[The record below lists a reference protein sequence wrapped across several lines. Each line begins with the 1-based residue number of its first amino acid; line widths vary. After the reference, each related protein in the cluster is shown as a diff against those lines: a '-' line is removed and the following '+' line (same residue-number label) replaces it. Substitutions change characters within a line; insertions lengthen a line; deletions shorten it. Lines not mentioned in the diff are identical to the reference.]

1 MARILD
7 GEPAVDE
14 LLRQVRAAWPDVGVD
29 DETFRAYL
37 AERLPATGSLEQALG
52 AIRAADLYLACA
64 CAAGDRN
71 ALAAFDDRYIR
82 QLDAA
87 LGRMDP
93 SGDLC
98 AEVKQE
104 LRVQLLLGAPGRPPG
119 ITSYLGQGSLRG
131 WLRVTATRQALM
143 GLRRRHRALANDL
156 AARSLLDATFED
168 VELEALKRRWAAE
181 FKDAFADAVASL
193 TSKQRN
199 VLRYHAIDQLTI
211 DQIGALYGVHRVT
224 AFRWVEQ
231 ARAAVLAAT
240 RTALKAR
247 LDLSEPALD
256 SVLGA
261 IASRLDASVERLL
274 R

>member
-14 LLRQVRAAWPDVGVD
+14 LLRQARATWPDVGVED
-29 DETFRAYL
+29 DAFRAYL
-37 AERLPATGSLEQALG
+37 AERLPETGLLDEALG
-52 AIRAADLYLACA
+52 AIQAADLYLACA
-64 CAAGDRN
+64 CAAGDRK
-71 ALAAFDDRYIR
+71 ALAAFDDRYIG

-98 AEVKQE
+98 TEVKQE

-119 ITSYLGQGSLRG
+119 ITSYLGQGSLRR

-143 GLRRRHRALANDL
+143 GLRRRQRALAHQL

-168 VELEALKRRWAAE
+168 AELEALKRRWAAE
-181 FKDAFADAVASL
+181 FKDAFAEAVASL

-199 VLRYHAIDQLTI
+199 VLRYHAIDLLTI
-211 DQIGALYGVHRVT
+211 DQIGTLHGVHRVT

-231 ARAAVLAAT
+231 ARAAVLEAT
-240 RTALKAR
+240 RKALKAR